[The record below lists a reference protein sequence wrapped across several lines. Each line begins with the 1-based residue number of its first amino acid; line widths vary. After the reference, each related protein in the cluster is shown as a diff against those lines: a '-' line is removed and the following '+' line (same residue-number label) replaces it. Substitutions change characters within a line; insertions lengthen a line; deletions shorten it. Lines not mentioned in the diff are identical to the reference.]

1 MMELFVLRDTDLPP
15 RVVKI
20 NIDQETQKVVNG
32 IFESAAKEFQENRE
46 PVSFSMSYKPD
57 KDEYFLIED
66 FIEGVEIFDAI
77 ERPSA
82 IQSWDPNTM
91 SMHNVKAIFS
101 GAPSEN
107 DDGFI
112 AYIQYFDKRQIIDT
126 QKSIFQLITQQTNQF
141 SSLKGQGLTISGKL
155 DAILLS
161 NGKFMFNSF
170 HLVRRFFDMSEY
182 FSEATKEDIQQFISH
197 SKFEMES
204 EDSFMEAI
212 DSRINTKIALINSSG
227 ILDKFSV
234 DELQKCAQIIN
245 LELTIIGNK
254 KDKKIFIPKE
264 KKRIKQILNF
274 LDQGYF
280 NTLITNEL
288 MFANSKRKL

>member
-1 MMELFVLRDTDLPP
+1 MELFVLRDADLSP

-20 NIDQETQKVVNG
+20 NIDQDTQKVIDG

-46 PVSFSMSYKPD
+46 PISFSMGYKPS
-57 KDEYFLIED
+57 KDEYFLIDD

-82 IQSWDPNTM
+82 IQSWDPGTM

-101 GAPSEN
+101 GISCEN
-107 DDGFI
+107 SGFI

-126 QKSIFQLITQQTNQF
+126 QKSIFQSITQQANQF
-141 SSLKGQGLTISGKL
+141 SSLKGQGLTISGKI

-182 FSEATKEDIQQFISH
+182 FSEATREDIQQFISH
-197 SKFEMES
+197 IKFEMES
-204 EDSFMEAI
+204 EDSFMEVI
-212 DSRINTKIALINSSG
+212 DSQINTKIALINSSG
-227 ILDKFSV
+227 ILDKYSV
-234 DELQKCAQIIN
+234 DELEKCAQIIN
-245 LELTIIGNK
+245 LELTITGDK
-254 KDKKIFIPKE
+254 KDKKIFMPKD
-264 KKRIKQILNF
+264 KRRIKQILNF

>member
-1 MMELFVLRDTDLPP
+1 MELFVLRDADLSP

-20 NIDQETQKVVNG
+20 NIDQDTQKVIDG

-46 PVSFSMSYKPD
+46 SVNFSISYKPG

-82 IQSWDPNTM
+82 IQSWDPDTM

-101 GAPSEN
+101 GAPSE

-212 DSRINTKIALINSSG
+212 DSQINTKIALINSSG

-234 DELQKCAQIIN
+234 DEIQKCAQLIK
-245 LELTIIGNK
+245 LELTITGSK
-254 KDKKIFIPKE
+254 KDKKIFMPKD

-288 MFANSKRKL
+288 MFTNSKRKP